1 MWPEEDR
8 LVKKPVTTDTAAG
21 RGVIELMPDDLAD
34 QIAAG
39 EVVERPASA
48 VKELVENAL
57 DAGATRIRVEL
68 EEGGL
73 DLIRVVDNGSGMSRS
88 DAEMCIRRHAT
99 SKVKVRADLDAIMT
113 LGFRGEALPSIASV
127 SRFTLLTK
135 PHAELGGTRV
145 RVEGGKLVDV
155 SSAGAPPGTEIAVR
169 DLFFNTPAR
178 LKFLKTRATETRHV
192 VEGIQRLAM
201 ANPGVGFTLLHNG
214 RKVVDLP
221 AVEEVSDRLFGLF
234 GQKESEG
241 LFPLEYAEQDGV
253 SCTGFFGK
261 PTLSRRTTSGIWAF
275 VNGRFVRDKTILG
288 AVRVAYQ
295 GMVDKGRHPV
305 VVLFLSVPP
314 QAVDVN
320 VHPAKIEVRFHQSD
334 AVFRAVRR
342 SIANSLSAGPW
353 VPAGPASHADG
364 GAGSKWRPESRT
376 AVPGA
381 WVGHED
387 DGAQANL
394 PVRAYELY
402 ASDHAP
408 RRESMQS
415 FGASARRSGEPAGY
429 FESLHYIGHFRGT
442 YLLASDGDAMVVV
455 DQHAAHERIT
465 YEELR
470 TSWRDRRYDAQPLLV
485 PHILSLNSL
494 RAATLRD
501 NLEFF
506 QRLGFEIEPFG
517 DNDFAIKVGPA
528 VLKSAKHERL
538 IVDALDELSESGQSG
553 TIDEAIDAVLIR
565 MACHKSIRAGDTLTI
580 EEVYRL
586 YRDLDQVDFGA
597 NCPHGRPV
605 YFTMSLEELETRF
618 DRR

>member
-1 MWPEEDR
+1 
-8 LVKKPVTTDTAAG
+8 
-21 RGVIELMPDDLAD
+21 MPDDLAD

-73 DLIRVVDNGSGMSRS
+73 DLIRVVDNGSGMTPS
-88 DAEMCIRRHAT
+88 DAELCVRRHAT
-99 SKVKVRADLDAIMT
+99 SKVKRRADLDAITT

-135 PHAELGGTRV
+135 PHDALGGTRV
-145 RVEGGKLVDV
+145 HIEGGKLIEVG
-155 SSAGAPPGTEIAVR
+155 SAGAPPGTEITVR
-169 DLFFNTPAR
+169 GLFYNTPAR

-201 ANPGVGFTLLHNG
+201 ANPTVGFTLVHNG
-214 RKVVDLP
+214 RKVVNLP

-275 VNGRFVRDKTILG
+275 VNGRFVRDKTIMG

-305 VVLFLSVPP
+305 VVLFLEVPP
-314 QAVDVN
+314 RAVDVN
-320 VHPAKIEVRFHQSD
+320 VHPAKIEVRFHESA

-353 VPAGPASHADG
+353 VPSGPSTGTAAGHPFPPRRAEP
-364 GAGSKWRPESRT
+364 GSWSG
-376 AVPGA
+376 V
-381 WVGHED
+381 ED
-387 DGAQANL
+387 ERSQAAL

-402 ASDHAP
+402 ARGDETSHRQPVETLGEAGI
-408 RRESMQS
+408 RRGGQ
-415 FGASARRSGEPAGY
+415 AGY

-465 YEELR
+465 FEELR
-470 TSWRDRRYDAQPLLV
+470 TSWRERRYNAQPLLV
-485 PHILSLNSL
+485 PHVLSLNSL

-565 MACHKSIRAGDTLTI
+565 MACHKSVRAGDTLTI